1 MVANNLSTL
10 GVQASQFPGRFNTY
24 SGALVWMPA
33 TGEFG
38 QGIGDFEGHEKVATR
53 VGVHFTHSNE
63 NKQSQPNTDAFE
75 NTQIRLTDG
84 SIIFTPDLFG
94 PGVTVTD
101 VRYRMSSIDGGIKY
115 RGHALEAEYF
125 LRWLDDY
132 KGPGTAVVPNQF
144 DHGFQVQTSTMLK
157 PKTLQLYVGGSKIF
171 GSFGNPWDTRIGTN
185 YFPFKNRVF
194 RWNSEFLYLAKSPV
208 GYTAVPFA
216 VGGKG
221 WVYHTNFE
229 LAF

>member
-1 MVANNLSTL
+1 
-10 GVQASQFPGRFNTY
+10 
-24 SGALVWMPA
+24 MPS

-38 QGIGDFEGHEKVATR
+38 PGFGDFEEHDKVATR
-53 VGVHFTHSNE
+53 LGLHFTHSDE

-84 SIIFTPDLFG
+84 SIIFTPNLFG
-94 PGVTVTD
+94 PGVTVND
-101 VRYRMSSIDGGIKY
+101 VRYRMSSFDGGIKY
-115 RGHALEAEYF
+115 RGNALEAEYF
-125 LRWLDDY
+125 LRWLDDFR
-132 KGPGTAVVPNQF
+132 GPGTAVIPNQF
-144 DHGFQVQTSTMLK
+144 DHGFQVQGSTMLV
-157 PKTLQLYVGGSKIF
+157 PKTLQLYIGGSKIF
-171 GSFGNPWDTRIGTN
+171 GDFGKPWDTRIGTN

-194 RWNSEFLYLAKSPV
+194 RWNSEFLYLSKSPV